1 MSNNCCIFA
10 KWIGGI
16 STPTDK
22 GQAYRPFH
30 FQMIGVIRIGKYY
43 MEEKEVWRD
52 VVGYEGLY
60 QVSNI
65 GRVKSLQRIIHLTNG
80 KILTIKERIKNISCN
95 NNGYLMATLCKGGIC
110 GKYLVHRLVAQAFIP
125 NPQNKPDIDHIDT
138 DKSNNIVGNLKWVTP
153 KENSNNP
160 KTRKSMSIM
169 SVGKL
174 LGQKSPFAKKVYRF
188 SLDMKLIA
196 TYPSST
202 DAAKVTGLS
211 RRKIQHC
218 CHGEQVVYDGS
229 LWALTP
235 NYEFKKESQ
244 KQYLEN
250 YIKKINYGNNSSN

>member
-95 NNGYLMATLCKGGIC
+95 NKGYLMATLCKGGIC

-174 LGQKSPFAKKVYRF
+174 LGQKSPFAKKIYRF

-211 RRKIQHC
+211 RRA
-218 CHGEQVVYDGS
+218 GS
-229 LWALTP
+229 LRWLFVGINAKLRVQKRITKTIFRKL
-235 NYEFKKESQ
+235 YKKN
-244 KQYLEN
+244 KLW
-250 YIKKINYGNNSSN
+250 K